1 MCAGDLE
8 YFKKYY
14 RMSPSQFDYI
24 LSLVKEDLERETFI
38 REPISSAERLAMT
51 LRYLSS
57 GALMQ
62 DIALSFRVG
71 ISTAR
76 EAVQETCAALWSR
89 LKPLYMPEPK
99 TETWLHIA
107 EGFSRT
113 WQFPNCIGAVDG
125 KHIQIKCP
133 PNSGSMYFNYKGTY
147 SIVLLA
153 VVDSDYKFVIVDV
166 GAYGKQSDGGVLEQS
181 KFGCRLEN
189 GKLHIPRDLELP
201 NTSHPAPCV
210 FVGDEAFQLRT
221 DFLRP
226 YPGRWLEDEK
236 RIFNYRLSRAR

>member
-1 MCAGDLE
+1 MVLTKRRKRLLLLKKKVLLAQMMLE
-8 YFKKYY
+8 EK
-14 RMSPSQFDYI
+14 RQWRWWLRPSW
-24 LSLVKEDLERETFI
+24 RT
-38 REPISSAERLAMT
+38 RHAESEFFT
-51 LRYLSS
+51 
-57 GALMQ
+57 
-62 DIALSFRVG
+62 
-71 ISTAR
+71 T
-76 EAVQETCAALWSR
+76 
-89 LKPLYMPEPK
+89 EPK

-133 PNSGSMYFNYKGTY
+133 PNSGTMYFNYKGTY

-201 NTSHPAPCV
+201 NTSYSAPCV
-210 FVGDEAFQLRT
+210 FVGDEAFPLRT

-226 YPGRWLEDEK
+226 YPGRGLEGEK